1 MFKTGQAVRECDVV
15 STIDLVEVR
24 DLRCFKDCVGDVVTM
39 DLVAS
44 EVRVGTLLVGAGIG
58 DVVGLSGITVEAAA
72 VR

>member
-1 MFKTGQAVRECDVV
+1 M
-15 STIDLVEVR
+15 
-24 DLRCFKDCVGDVVTM
+24 GDVVTM